1 MSPGRRKGHL
11 FELNVGHVAK
21 VGVRHLG
28 RDGTSAFFCTISITF
43 SNKMLDIWQKWGCGI
58 WEETEQ
64 VRFFA
69 LKAPLLELLRPAVD
83 HRCRAEH
90 KARPLVMVM
99 HRNRDRLQR
108 LPQSHLVA
116 QEDAPIPR
124 DALRNALAL
133 EGEERGGEAGARRGR
148 VVRHR
153 PEDEEVSARPAQRG
167 HSCGERTAPTLL
179 KTRGVF
185 LFFSFSCVD
194 GPRTACSGSDAA
206 LQGRGELPSA
216 SCVCDALRSVAC
228 DRRDPR
234 RRGSRRSPRARG
246 LLPPP
251 PREGCERIR
260 DPDQRDG
267 LVAAVPPRDHHRRRA
282 DLARVQSEP
291 RHRLLPR
298 TIDRHRTLRQGKHLD
313 PHPPP

>member
-185 LFFSFSCVD
+185 LFFLFFVCGRTTDRVQWLRCCVT
-194 GPRTACSGSDAA
+194 RA
-206 LQGRGELPSA
+206 RRA
-216 SCVCDALRSVAC
+216 SVSVLC
-228 DRRDPR
+228 L
-234 RRGSRRSPRARG
+234 RRSPVGRLRSTGSASTRKPSVSASTR
-246 LLPPP
+246 PPSS
-251 PREGCERIR
+251 
-260 DPDQRDG
+260 
-267 LVAAVPPRDHHRRRA
+267 ASSRR
-282 DLARVQSEP
+282 L
-291 RHRLLPR
+291 
-298 TIDRHRTLRQGKHLD
+298 
-313 PHPPP
+313 